1 MRLPPLVD
9 VLRLLPLLLDLVEQ
23 EPREVVKRS
32 AGDLDNQLLDSI
44 VELVV
49 YSEWHYENGASYKN
63 GAR

>member
-1 MRLPPLVD
+1 MRLPPL

>member
-1 MRLPPLVD
+1 MRLLPLLLL
-9 VLRLLPLLLDLVEQ
+9 LRLLPLLLDLLEQ

>member
-1 MRLPPLVD
+1 MRLLPLLL
-9 VLRLLPLLLDLVEQ
+9 LRLLPLLLDLLEQ

>member
-1 MRLPPLVD
+1 MRLPL